1 MNRKI
6 MNQNMKRALGPIPKE
21 KRIYLNIDYKPRR
34 FLEYSNC
41 RFDPEKKLWF
51 TGIYHECLESLI
63 QMYGIH
69 EATSETAMSMLKEKL
84 KK

>member
-6 MNQNMKRALGPIPKE
+6 MNQNMKRALGPIPKD
-21 KRIYLNIDYKPRR
+21 KRIYLKIEYTPRR

-51 TGIYHECLESLI
+51 TGIYHECLEYLI
-63 QMYGIH
+63 EKYGIH
-69 EATSETAMSMLKEKL
+69 EATSETALAMLKEKL
-84 KK
+84 NK